1 VAEWLQ
7 PTKEIIEATVAGQY
21 DQLEDMARRA
31 GWQPMGRMGAQHMAA
46 GITDAAELSSKI
58 LELAAAALVK

>member
-1 VAEWLQ
+1 
-7 PTKEIIEATVAGQY
+7 
-21 DQLEDMARRA
+21 MARRA